1 MLQPECNAGSDSV
14 PDLNHASVC
23 SDDAQDPLPMQL
35 LQKYIAYARQYCHP
49 VLSVDAKQILKEHY
63 CKLRQDSVA
72 NEGTPVTVSCAYHDF
87 RIHANLHSRFSTNIA
102 SSVHL

>member
-1 MLQPECNAGSDSV
+1 MNCLSYNQTAAQVQAQYQALCFA
-14 PDLNHASVC
+14 C

-49 VLSVDAKQILKEHY
+49 VLSDDAKQILKEHY

-72 NEGTPVTVSCAYHDF
+72 NEGTPVTVSGAC
-87 RIHANLHSRFSTNIA
+87 LLS
-102 SSVHL
+102 